1 MGKFIHS
8 EFVRNEWWRKIW
20 LLVLQL
26 LPAAEYTAAAAAAA
40 EYGCQQGCEI
50 YQWIT
55 SIIGVSN
62 IVARKLFRVANC
74 NNVFFIIRRAQ
85 KYRKFVRI
93 RFIINI

>member
-1 MGKFIHS
+1 M
-8 EFVRNEWWRKIW
+8 
-20 LLVLQL
+20 LVLQL

-40 EYGCQQGCEI
+40 EYGCQQDCEI

-55 SIIGVSN
+55 SIIGVRN

>member
-1 MGKFIHS
+1 M
-8 EFVRNEWWRKIW
+8 RNEWWRKIW

-26 LPAAEYTAAAAAAA
+26 LPAAEHAAAAAA
-40 EYGCQQGCEI
+40 EYDHQQDCEI

-55 SIIGVSN
+55 SIIGVRN
-62 IVARKLFRVANC
+62 IVAKRLFRVANC

-93 RFIINI
+93 HFIINI